1 MKWLLA
7 AAILIAGDVYL
18 SGQLLDLYSSYL
30 LAGCYF
36 LLLFIGAFMLYMR
49 KNGLAKDFDQALR
62 HYKKIQ
68 TKPKKKS
75 KQKNQATQR
84 NLQPLLQMSLALLC
98 ALLLIIP
105 GVITSLIGIALS
117 TRRTSVKITSR
128 VIDSQ
133 ANMA

>member
-68 TKPKKKS
+68 TTPKKKS
-75 KQKNQATQR
+75 KQKNQATQTH
-84 NLQPLLQMSLALLC
+84 LQPLLQMSLALLC

>member
-7 AAILIAGDVYL
+7 AAIIIACDVYL

-117 TRRTSVKITSR
+117 TRRTSVKITSL